1 MIKKKIL
8 GIYLDRES
16 LHYLSMVNRFSG
28 YTLKS
33 LGGGNNP
40 YDIKH
45 GSSSYQLLR
54 AFLLELPVDS
64 SRSIFLALSRSEVF
78 IREITLPAMP
88 VEDAIMSIKNSLAIY
103 SHLAPDSTYYDVII
117 SEKNGGSFNALL
129 VYAAKDEIEKYRKI
143 FSETGHL
150 ASLKAIFPISYGIC
164 ALLDYDN
171 STNGSLF
178 SLVQGDTLEIFARSG
193 RTLIFS
199 VASPVDAD
207 DEKEMVLTS
216 AQNRFPQFTNTIIDL
231 NSDLIALKKGKKNR
245 HTTNL
250 PPLKTNYASA
260 AVAPFITK
268 IQQISLDE
276 EPVKINIFNP
286 FRYILPFLALLIVIL
301 YFITD
306 SINIKSIEAQSQLS
320 EISSQIKAL
329 EGELEPLQNKID
341 TLKKASRF
349 KSDVKSF
356 MQTRPQLYT
365 LINEIAALVPD
376 GTWFANFTFN
386 NNTITLRGT
395 GVDALKTVELLRS
408 SNLFSNVMLRGSVN
422 RRPNGDENFTL
433 VIELKSEEADKS
445 GAESAEKKMENM
457 RGL

>member
-1 MIKKKIL
+1 MINKKIL
-8 GIYLDRES
+8 GIYLERDS

-33 LGGGNNP
+33 LEDGNSP

-54 AFLLELPVDS
+54 SFLLELPFDS

-78 IREITLPAMP
+78 IREITLPSMP

-103 SHLAPDSTYYDVII
+103 SHLSPDSTYYDVII

-178 SLVQGDTLEIFARSG
+178 SLVQGDTLEIFGRSG

-199 VASPVDAD
+199 VSSPVDAD

-216 AQNRFPQFTNTIIDL
+216 AQNRFPQFSNAIVDL

-245 HTTNL
+245 HTANL

-306 SINIKSIEAQSQLS
+306 SINTKNIEAQSQLS

-356 MQTRPQLYT
+356 MQTRPPLYT